1 MWSDH
6 CGHGERA
13 GAGRGWGWRFDPDLG
28 PFMWGGHGPKR
39 GGSWRGGRMFDQGD
53 LKFVIL
59 QLLEEKPR
67 HGYDIIKELEERSGG
82 RYAPSPGTVYPT
94 LALLEDMGYAT
105 SALEGGGRKVY
116 SITEEG
122 KKYLAENQATV
133 DDVFE
138 RLAHLGASIFGEQ
151 MRPAHEA
158 MAAMG
163 KAYMHVTLHRT
174 ADPDYVRKVTEV
186 VQKAAAD
193 LEALVVVK

>member
-1 MWSDH
+1 M
-6 CGHGERA
+6 
-13 GAGRGWGWRFDPDLG
+13 DPDIG
-28 PFMWGGHGPKR
+28 AFMWGGGPRR
-39 GGSWRGGRMFDQGD
+39 GGPGRGGRMFDHGD

-67 HGYDIIKELEERSGG
+67 HGYDVIKELEERSGG

-105 SALEGGGRKVY
+105 AALESGGRKVY
-116 SITEEG
+116 SITDEG
-122 KKYLAENQATV
+122 RKYLVENQGTV

-138 RLAHLGASIFGEQ
+138 RLAQVGASIFGEQ

-158 MAAMG
+158 MAALG

-174 ADPDYVRKVTEV
+174 ADPEYVRMVTEI
-186 VQKAAAD
+186 VQRAATD
-193 LEALVVVK
+193 LEALVAKK